1 MTGADTPAGTDEGR
15 EEAAT
20 DDDTAL
26 ALARDGDLDAYEVL
40 VGRYTSLA
48 HRTAVL
54 FGAGEE
60 AQDVVQEAFVRAH
73 RGLRGFRPGASF
85 RPWLLRIVVNE
96 TRNAHRSRSRRLA
109 LAARAFALRD
119 GAGGRVPAVDVDVV
133 AGEERAAVLAAVRG
147 LPDRF
152 RAVVTCRY
160 LLELSEAETADL
172 LGLPV
177 GTVKSQLSRAL
188 GRLHDEL
195 APIASGQG

>member
-1 MTGADTPAGTDEGR
+1 VR
-15 EEAAT
+15 T
-20 DDDTAL
+20 DDDTAV
-26 ALARDGDLDAYEVL
+26 ARARTGDLDAYEVL
-40 VGRYTSLA
+40 VGRYTALA

-60 AQDVVQEAFVRAH
+60 APDVVQEAFVRAY
-73 RGLRGFRPGASF
+73 RGLSGFRPGASF

-96 TRNAHRSRSRRLA
+96 TRNAHRSRARRLA
-109 LAARAFALRD
+109 LTARAFALRD
-119 GAGGRVPAVDVDVV
+119 SSYGQVLAPDVDVE
-133 AGEERAAVLAAVRG
+133 AGEQRAAVLAAVRA
-147 LPDRF
+147 LPDKF

-160 LLELSEAETADL
+160 LLELSEAETAAL

-188 GRLHDEL
+188 ARLHDDL